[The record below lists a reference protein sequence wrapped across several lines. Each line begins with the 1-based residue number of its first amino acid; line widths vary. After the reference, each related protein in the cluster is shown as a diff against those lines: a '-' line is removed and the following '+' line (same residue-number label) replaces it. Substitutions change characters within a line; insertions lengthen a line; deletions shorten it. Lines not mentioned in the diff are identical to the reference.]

1 MNPSRV
7 PVTHVVN
14 SLDPGGTERLVI
26 GLCRALADEFDIEV
40 VCLDRPGEWAGE
52 LRHEGIAVHAVW
64 RQPGLDLSMGSA
76 LAAHFRRHGTRI
88 IHAHQCSAWFYA
100 ALSRLRHARPRLLLE
115 EHGRFHPEV
124 HRPLRRLFNRWVT
137 RPLTHRCVAVSADIR
152 SRLVTY
158 EGLREGDIEV
168 IHNGVPA
175 PSLLAPAERG
185 VRRAALGLPPEAFVV
200 GTVGR
205 FDPIKNLPML
215 VRALELAGAN
225 LPTLHAVLVGE
236 GPLLGAIDDQL
247 RAGPMADRVRLTG
260 YQADARELSGCFD
273 LFVLASHSEGISIAL
288 LDAQAAGV
296 PAAVTR
302 VGGNPDV
309 VLDGQTGWVVAPDD
323 ADGMAAAIVAA
334 AREPLEAARRGEA
347 ARRRHR
353 EHFDSSAMIGS
364 YRRLYREMLQGAT

>member
-1 MNPSRV
+1 
-7 PVTHVVN
+7 
-14 SLDPGGTERLVI
+14 
-26 GLCRALADEFDIEV
+26 
-40 VCLDRPGEWAGE
+40 
-52 LRHEGIAVHAVW
+52 VW

-88 IHAHQCSAWFYA
+88 VHAHQCSAWFYA

-158 EGLREGDIEV
+158 EGLRAGDIEV

-175 PSLLAPAERG
+175 PVLLQPAERCA
-185 VRRAALGLPPEAFVV
+185 RRAALGLPPEAFVV

-236 GPLLGAIDDQL
+236 GPLLGAIGDQL

-323 ADGMAAAIVAA
+323 ARGMAAAIVAA
-334 AREPLEAARRGEA
+334 AREPLEAAGRGEA

-353 EHFDSSAMIGS
+353 EHFDSGAMIGS